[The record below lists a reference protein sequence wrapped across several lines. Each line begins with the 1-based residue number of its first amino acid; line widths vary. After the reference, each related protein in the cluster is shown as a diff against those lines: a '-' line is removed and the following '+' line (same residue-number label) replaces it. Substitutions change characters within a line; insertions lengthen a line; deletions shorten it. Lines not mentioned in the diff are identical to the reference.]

1 MKWNFACK
9 PVRQLWNI
17 ISLTFRPFAFQANIK
32 QRLPPLLNVAL
43 CLGQRKDQI
52 YFAGYAVW
60 SVASRLKVTFSFHL
74 NCRCPLYS
82 FHSSR
87 VWRCSLTKKA
97 TRMWREKEKET
108 AWERERELVHSSE
121 NWPSR
126 FELMRPKGDSPCA
139 AVQTLRLALGADSV
153 VCWPNCLE
161 RTKLERKEKHSSV
174 FITFPDEPGREGGG
188 GLAIQKEVA
197 PKKMALLQSTLT
209 LLLFTSLACF
219 VIM

>member
-126 FELMRPKGDSPCA
+126 FELMRRDRKVTLLVLLCRLWDLPW
-139 AVQTLRLALGADSV
+139 VQTVWCADQTAWKGQS
-153 VCWPNCLE
+153 W
-161 RTKLERKEKHSSV
+161 REKKN
-174 FITFPDEPGREGGG
+174 I
-188 GLAIQKEVA
+188 
-197 PKKMALLQSTLT
+197 LQSSLHSRTNQGGRGEGDLRSKRRSPLKKWHCFKVPWLFYCS
-209 LLLFTSLACF
+209 LL
-219 VIM
+219 